1 MGTPSAFQRP
11 SASRAARRR
20 CTASSSAASRRT
32 STLALT
38 LTLTL
43 TLTRRG
49 EEENTYAQNT
59 THCAATTHC
68 ATPHHAGTRRTS
80 RRSGATCGS
89 TCRPWRP
96 RAAARHSS
104 LSPQR
109 SQASIGSAAAIVN
122 AYANVACHVA
132 AARQGMGSAAIRQ
145 GIGSAAIRRGLGS
158 AAIVNVTVTVT
169 VNVACH
175 DSSSLRRSPGKRP
188 PTAEWPHLTCMA
200 FKRDAFPRYV
210 ALRYARTHSHTPGEQ
225 PSSSEWPMTRP
236 LESFLDFYVSPT
248 THLVRPAH
256 APCTRALHTRPAHAP
271 SPLLHPYGVLCLAHD
286 ATRARDYHPSA
297 ENTTHTAA
305 PPPLPNPPEPT
316 CARTHLHHLCAP
328 SVIRATGIRKHLG
341 GAVGRRCIYDVQ
353 ALPLMRAVRR
363 WVMRVVSPVLCC
375 AKVPPPLNTIQSTL

>member
-175 DSSSLRRSPGKRP
+175 GSSSLRRSPGKRP

-210 ALRYARTHSHTPGEQ
+210 ALRYARTHSLTHTRRAAVIIRVAHDEAARVLPRLLRL
-225 PSSSEWPMTRP
+225 PYHP
-236 LESFLDFYVSPT
+236 LG
-248 THLVRPAH
+248 
-256 APCTRALHTRPAHAP
+256 APCTRALHTRPRP
-271 SPLLHPYGVLCLAHD
+271 CS
-286 ATRARDYHPSA
+286 T
-297 ENTTHTAA
+297 
-305 PPPLPNPPEPT
+305 PT
-316 CARTHLHHLCAP
+316 G
-328 SVIRATGIRKHLG
+328 SS
-341 GAVGRRCIYDVQ
+341 
-353 ALPLMRAVRR
+353 
-363 WVMRVVSPVLCC
+363 VSPTTALGHVTTT
-375 AKVPPPLNTIQSTL
+375 PQRRTPLTPRLRRRSLTRPSQPVRALTCITFARPR